1 MRTER
6 HIGRVF
12 LALMV
17 SAQLLAVQAHAE
29 ALLLPEEPL
38 PEAPVVLENR
48 DLSTGQETFWDCVYF
63 GSYPSAEVVRTD
75 WDAVDSYAVLDG
87 DVIRDDDL
95 YRALVTAVWQDNRV
109 SVEGRDYI
117 RMNAEDAVTA
127 SENRE
132 QHYRW
137 DDPGEW
143 HYFLKEPVR
152 WRVLSVEDD
161 QVLLLADRLLD
172 CRPFHEEEEGVT
184 WERSTI
190 RSWLNGYGADENA
203 AGMDF
208 SEENFYDQAFDD
220 AEKEAILAADCVTPD
235 NLDYGTDSGPDT
247 EDYVFLLSN
256 EEVYADPVS
265 GEYGFYAGRG
275 YDDPAKRF
283 TSTMYAKCRG
293 AWWSPV
299 DDYRGNSFWFM
310 RTSGYTP
317 YNVTYI
323 CDFGY
328 VYSRGTTVTC
338 DDAGILPAIRV
349 DPDLAD
355 LEWAGE
361 VSSAEILKKE
371 KAEETENNEKDGQL
385 PVLHDP
391 VITENEAFPG
401 GKAVAWDAVAFGSYP
416 QTEILMDGNA
426 EKGQEVNRELW
437 QKLERADWEKDRAV
451 IENTAYRRV
460 DGRYFRFDPIR
471 WRVLDVDGDT
481 AFLMS
486 DQGLDCLAYHPD
498 LTDVNWKRSAVRSWL
513 NGLGPEENL
522 AGLDYSAEGAGF
534 FTAAFTEEEREAVR
548 RSAVRNSDNYYFG
561 TDCGEDTEDAVF
573 LLSEEEIFSS
583 PDAVSYGFQPSDA
596 VGDLAKRI
604 VPTAYARCRGAW
616 RSSLEESEGN
626 GFWFFRSN
634 GYTAS
639 NVVYSGELGYIYN
652 RGIPVTC
659 RDASIVPAMRVDLD
673 SEQLIPDGIIETA
686 LPDSIFEDAETET
699 EVLTEA
705 E

>member
-95 YRALVTAVWQDNRV
+95 YRSLETADWQGDRV

-117 RMNAEDAVTA
+117 RINAEDAGTA

-137 DDPGEW
+137 GDLGEW

-152 WRVLSVEDD
+152 WRVLSAEDD

-190 RSWLNGYGADENA
+190 RSWLNG
-203 AGMDF
+203 
-208 SEENFYDQAFDD
+208 
-220 AEKEAILAADCVTPD
+220 
-235 NLDYGTDSGPDT
+235 
-247 EDYVFLLSN
+247 
-256 EEVYADPVS
+256 
-265 GEYGFYAGRG
+265 
-275 YDDPAKRF
+275 
-283 TSTMYAKCRG
+283 
-293 AWWSPV
+293 
-299 DDYRGNSFWFM
+299 
-310 RTSGYTP
+310 
-317 YNVTYI
+317 
-323 CDFGY
+323 
-328 VYSRGTTVTC
+328 
-338 DDAGILPAIRV
+338 
-349 DPDLAD
+349 
-355 LEWAGE
+355 
-361 VSSAEILKKE
+361 
-371 KAEETENNEKDGQL
+371 
-385 PVLHDP
+385 
-391 VITENEAFPG
+391 
-401 GKAVAWDAVAFGSYP
+401 
-416 QTEILMDGNA
+416 
-426 EKGQEVNRELW
+426 
-437 QKLERADWEKDRAV
+437 
-451 IENTAYRRV
+451 
-460 DGRYFRFDPIR
+460 
-471 WRVLDVDGDT
+471 
-481 AFLMS
+481 
-486 DQGLDCLAYHPD
+486 
-498 LTDVNWKRSAVRSWL
+498 
-513 NGLGPEENL
+513 LGPEENL

-534 FTAAFTEEEREAVR
+534 FTAAFTEKEREAVR
-548 RSAVRNSDNYYFG
+548 RSAVRNSGNYYFG

-573 LLSEEEIFSS
+573 LLSEEEVFSS
-583 PDAVSYGFQPSDA
+583 PDALSYGFQPSDA

-604 VPTAYARCRGAW
+604 VPTAYAQCRGAW

-639 NVVYSGELGYIYN
+639 NVVYAGELGYIYN

-659 RDASIVPAMRVDLD
+659 RDASIVPAIRVDLD
-673 SEQLIPDGIIETA
+673 SAQIIPDGIIETA